1 MRKCENIHE
10 ELKVKILNLFIKYIY
25 NNINF
30 LKRKLDN
37 CINRLKILLPLD
49 KDAKYFN
56 TSTKQQYEYIQQT
69 KD

>member
-37 CINRLKILLPLD
+37 CINILKNSLPLV
-49 KDAKYFN
+49 KLQN
-56 TSTKQQYEYIQQT
+56 ILTHQQNSNMNIYN
-69 KD
+69 